1 MRFSNSQNNGEDFVA
16 CNSQT
21 SATESAPFVWRYK
34 GRFVEWWSGGL
45 LPLNNRCLAI
55 RAGARMNLIFVG
67 AVAHIEAPK
76 WLFFGLIRA
85 GAPTFRVNVC
95 AYARIAI

>member
-1 MRFSNSQNNGEDFVA
+1 
-16 CNSQT
+16 
-21 SATESAPFVWRYK
+21 
-34 GRFVEWWSGGL
+34 
-45 LPLNNRCLAI
+45 
-55 RAGARMNLIFVG
+55 MNLIFVG

-95 AYARIAI
+95 AYARNAI